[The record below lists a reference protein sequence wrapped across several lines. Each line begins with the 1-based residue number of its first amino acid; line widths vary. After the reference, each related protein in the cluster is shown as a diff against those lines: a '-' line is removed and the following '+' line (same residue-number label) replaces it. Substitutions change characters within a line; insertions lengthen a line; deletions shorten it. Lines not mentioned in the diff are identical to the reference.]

1 LAHGRKIKR
10 KLLLD
15 FGETYTME
23 KSYTHNR
30 TRAHRIKRRRL
41 LFIIIICIVLNILKL
56 SDIFSSK
63 PQPVKTI
70 EFAEKIKTVSTD
82 KLNNESKGSESSLKN
97 VTDIEDAA
105 IC

>member
-1 LAHGRKIKR
+1 LAHDRKIKR

-41 LFIIIICIVLNILKL
+41 LFIIIICIVLKL

-82 KLNNESKGSESSLKN
+82 KLNNESKGSES
-97 VTDIEDAA
+97 
-105 IC
+105 